1 MEKKSEHGYL
11 ADEGPNF
18 KIMDSVQVDREG
30 RPIVSA
36 VDCVTFSDLIN
47 GRCAPPSNAKVG
59 GVPED
64 EAVNLFKASFKF
76 GIEYPRNNDGSFPPI
91 DVDGFTELTDYPLLP
106 FFDNNASNTLVL
118 KARKVVPNQ
127 TSNTGKS
134 KKRRVVVNWAML
146 FELDLSKHPTLRSE
160 LMILA
165 RLSKS
170 QRHRR
175 LFLINDPTM
184 CLEQIPSNNANYL
197 FKGTVSYQLAVPSSV
212 PFGFVGVAPSI
223 FQLLLP
229 DLARRETPITPQEFY
244 QTISNEDHGVRP
256 PEVMKVRGLI
266 CMLLRYQR
274 ETVRWCLRKEGKE
287 FDEEKQEVVD
297 YDTHAAETFPP
308 LGWFQLQSGKW
319 ANPYIGRICDDEQTL
334 RKLIEERRQFKISNN
349 IGAQGLLA
357 EEMGLGKTIE
367 LLSLV
372 LLNKRPMVKS
382 SPVEVFDYFC
392 SRSVLA
398 AKTTLIISPKSISK
412 QWSDEIR
419 QHSPELSILVYN
431 GKTESKEVTPEEM
444 AEYDIV
450 ITSYNAISSEIHFAL
465 YDPARPTRSHVIEQR
480 SMTNYLSP
488 LMKIQFWRVV
498 LDEVQMVRSSVSNAA
513 QVAKLIPRVHAW
525 GVTGT
530 PVTKE
535 LQDLQG
541 ILNFLRLEPWATG
554 DNAWSQ
560 LVRSPGDF
568 MTLFSDIAIR
578 HTTAMVEDDIQL
590 PPQSRNLCP
599 LPFTTIEADNYN
611 QLYKAFLVDCNLN
624 ENGERLSDDQQ
635 VDMSKM
641 AAWLVRL
648 RQACCHA
655 KFGGGIAKRNVNPSG
670 SKEVKTIDEIHS
682 AMLDQALT
690 ELLTEQRKRDMSM
703 LNRGRVLLENLKEKA
718 KALSVFKQAT
728 KSVEHTVGVLQE
740 NLKAAQEEQKKAEEE
755 RTKREESR
763 MNIDEDEEDR
773 KEELE
778 LEEEENEEDFADVV
792 NMMAKRLRNWLEVL
806 HRCYFFVAT
815 THYQMY
821 KKEDNEVK
829 MEDDGPTTA
838 EDSKDRVKKEASEM
852 SEEELRHQKLESEYY
867 GKAQSIRQEILQES
881 MQKVNEAT
889 EKLKAYNFIPLKQWE
904 HEEERLEEVGFE
916 KRQICLLIEQTKVV
930 GEWRDKLIE
939 FLSKDVVDESADP
952 DGQEYE
958 DSLNS
963 QEYAF
968 DYLEVFQKVLSDRS
982 LFITGRS
989 DPLLKGNVD
998 KASKRGDKGKEKD
1011 SPKDKSKNK
1020 NDEADMLK
1028 LLNKRLATMKP
1039 RDYGYGVT
1047 WMALSNRMADLKKAK
1062 KEALSKRGTVRRED
1076 LLKTLDEHD
1085 NFSPVYD
1092 DLKNELLQLTKEVR
1106 VLRGCYNRR
1115 VGYYK
1120 QLQQMSDNVGE
1131 VDVSTDRSIPY
1142 LNEQLAKEKEMDV
1155 SINQK
1160 LGRKRYLE
1168 SLSETTNNATSG
1180 IERICI
1186 ICQNEYKLG
1195 AWTICGHE
1203 FCRKCLNKWLR
1214 SHGTCPICK
1223 HRINPGE
1230 VYSLTH
1236 LTEAEKVQQEL
1247 LKAEVKMQ
1255 DDIKHQGS
1263 IYKPVEKSLI
1273 STIRSSAYSSLENF
1287 GTKLDHMMRHLKWL
1301 RLTEPGA
1308 QVVVFSQWAEMLKLF
1323 GAALTH
1329 NKFRYATVEH
1339 GMDLF
1344 KTDSSYACFLLHA
1357 KSQS

>member
-1 MEKKSEHGYL
+1 
-11 ADEGPNF
+11 
-18 KIMDSVQVDREG
+18 MDSVQIDRNG
-30 RPIVSA
+30 RPIVSV
-36 VDCVTFSDLIN
+36 VDCSTFSDLIN
-47 GRCAPPSNAKVG
+47 GRCAPPSNSKTNTRIG
-59 GVPED
+59 GVSEG
-64 EAVNLFKASFKF
+64 ETVELFKGSFKF
-76 GIEYPRNNDGSFPPI
+76 GIEYPQTNDGSFPPI
-91 DVDGFTELTDYPLLP
+91 DVNEFKGLSEYPLLP
-106 FFDNNASNTLVL
+106 FFEDNSNTVVF
-118 KARKVVPNQ
+118 KAKKVVYNQ
-127 TSNTGKS
+127 TSNTSKS
-134 KKRRVVVNWAML
+134 KKRRAVVNWAVL
-146 FELDLSKHPTLRSE
+146 FQFDLSKHPTLRSE
-160 LMILA
+160 LLILA

-175 LFLINDPTM
+175 VFLINDPTM

-197 FKGTVSYQLAVPSSV
+197 FKGTVVYQLAIPSSV
-212 PFGFVGVAPSI
+212 AFGFVGVAPSI

-229 DLARRETPITPQEFY
+229 DIARRENPITPQEFY
-244 QTISNEDHGVRP
+244 QTISNEDHGVKP
-256 PEVMKVRGLI
+256 PEVMKVKGLI
-266 CMLLRYQR
+266 CTLLRYQR

-287 FDEEKQEVVD
+287 FDEEKQQVVD
-297 YDTHAAETFPP
+297 YDVCDSETFPP
-308 LGWFQLQSGKW
+308 LGWFQLESGKW
-319 ANPYIGRICDDEQTL
+319 ANPYLGRICDEQEL
-334 RKLIEERRQFKISNN
+334 RKLINERRQFKSSNN

-367 LLSLV
+367 VLSLV

-382 SPVEVFDYFC
+382 PPVEVFDYFC
-392 SRSVLA
+392 NRNVLA
-398 AKTTLIISPKSISK
+398 AKTTLIISPRSISK
-412 QWSDEIR
+412 QWKDEIK

-450 ITSYNAISSEIHFAL
+450 ITSYNAISSEIYFAL
-465 YDPARPTRSHVIEQR
+465 YDPARPTRGHVIEQR

-554 DNAWSQ
+554 ENAWYQ

-578 HTTAMVEDDIQL
+578 HTTAMVEDDIAL

-611 QLYKAFLVDCNLN
+611 QLYKSFLIDCNLN
-624 ENGERLSDDQQ
+624 ENGERLNEDQP
-635 VDMSKM
+635 VDMSSV
-641 AAWLVRL
+641 ASWLVRL
-648 RQACCHA
+648 RQTCCHA
-655 KFGGGIAKRNVNPSG
+655 KFGGGISKRNVNPSG

-682 AMLDQALT
+682 AMVDQAFT
-690 ELLTEQRKRDMSM
+690 ELLTEQRKKDMSM

-718 KALSVFKQAT
+718 KALSVFEQAT
-728 KSVEHTVGVLQE
+728 KSVENTVRILQK
-740 NLKAAQEEQKKAEEE
+740 NLEVAQEEQKKAEEE
-755 RTKREESR
+755 RAKREESR
-763 MNIDEDEEDR
+763 MNLDDDDDYR

-792 NMMAKRLRNWLEVL
+792 NMVAKRLRNWLEVL

-821 KKEDNEVK
+821 KKED
-829 MEDDGPTTA
+829 ED
-838 EDSKDRVKKEASEM
+838 VKKEEDGAEDNKDKIKKEDM
-852 SEEELRHQKLESEYY
+852 SEEDIQHQKLESEYY
-867 GKAQSIRQEILQES
+867 GKAQSIRRQILQES
-881 MQKVNEAT
+881 MQKVNEST
-889 EKLKAYNFIPLKQWE
+889 EKLKAYSFVPLKQWE
-904 HEEERLEEVGFE
+904 GEETKLEQVGFE
-916 KRQICLLIEQTKVV
+916 KQQINLLIEQTTVV
-930 GEWRDKLIE
+930 GEWRDKLIDY
-939 FLSKDVVDESADP
+939 LSKDVVDESADP

-982 LFITGRS
+982 LIITGRS

-998 KASKRGDKGKEKD
+998 KAESKRGGEKDRQKNSPKRKDKEKN
-1011 SPKDKSKNK
+1011 S
-1020 NDEADMLK
+1020 DEVDMLK
-1028 LLNKRLATMKP
+1028 LLNKRLTTMKP
-1039 RDYGYGVT
+1039 KDYGYGVS
-1047 WMALSNRMADLKKAK
+1047 WMALSNRMAQLKRAK
-1062 KEALSKRGTVRRED
+1062 KDATSTKKEPMKRED
-1076 LLKTLDEHD
+1076 AIKAVEAHD
-1085 NFSPVYD
+1085 NFVPVYD

-1131 VDVSTDRSIPY
+1131 VDVSIDRSIPY
-1142 LNEQLAKEKEMDV
+1142 LNEQLVKEGELDIV
-1155 SINQK
+1155 INQK

-1168 SLSETTNNATSG
+1168 SLSENTSHTNSNVT
-1180 IERICI
+1180 ERICI
-1186 ICQNEYKLG
+1186 ICQSEYKLG
-1195 AWTICGHE
+1195 SWTVCGHE

-1214 SHGTCPICK
+1214 THGTCPICK

-1236 LTEAEKVQQEL
+1236 LTEAEKKQNEPSMSEFQ
-1247 LKAEVKMQ
+1247 VKLQ

-1273 STIRSSAYSSLENF
+1273 NTIRSSVYSSLENF
-1287 GTKLDHMMRHLKWL
+1287 GTKIDHMMRHLKWL

-1329 NKFRYATVEH
+1329 NKFKYATVEH

>member
-1 MEKKSEHGYL
+1 ME
-11 ADEGPNF
+11 
-18 KIMDSVQVDREG
+18 
-30 RPIVSA
+30 
-36 VDCVTFSDLIN
+36 
-47 GRCAPPSNAKVG
+47 
-59 GVPED
+59 
-64 EAVNLFKASFKF
+64 LFKGSFKF
-76 GIEYPRNNDGSFPPI
+76 GIEYPQTNDGSFPPI
-91 DVDGFTELTDYPLLP
+91 DVNEFKGLSEYPLLP
-106 FFDNNASNTLVL
+106 FFEDNSNTIGF

-127 TSNTGKS
+127 TSNTSKS
-134 KKRRVVVNWAML
+134 KKRRAMVNWVML
-146 FELDLSKHPTLRSE
+146 FEFDLSQHPTLRSE
-160 LMILA
+160 LMVLA

-184 CLEQIPSNNANYL
+184 CLEQIPSDNANYL
-197 FKGTVSYQLAVPSSV
+197 FKGTVSYQLAIPSSV
-212 PFGFVGVAPSI
+212 SFGFVGVAPSI
-223 FQLLLP
+223 FRLLLP

-244 QTISNEDHGVRP
+244 QTISNEDHGVKP
-256 PEVMKVRGLI
+256 PEVMKVKGLI

-287 FDEEKQEVVD
+287 FDEQKQQVVD
-297 YDTHAAETFPP
+297 HDIYSAESFPP
-308 LGWFQLQSGKW
+308 LGWFQLESGKW
-319 ANPYIGRICDDEQTL
+319 ANPYLGRICDEQAL
-334 RKLIEERRQFKISNN
+334 RKLIDERRQFKISNN

-367 LLSLV
+367 VLSLV
-372 LLNKRPMVKS
+372 LLNKRPIVKS
-382 SPVEVFDYFC
+382 PPVEVFDYFC
-392 SRSVLA
+392 NRNVLA
-398 AKTTLIISPKSISK
+398 AKTTLIISPRSISK
-412 QWSDEIR
+412 QWKDEIM
-419 QHSPELSILVYN
+419 QHSPGLSILMYN

-450 ITSYNAISSEIHFAL
+450 ITSYNVISSEIHFAL

-480 SMTNYLSP
+480 SMTDYLSP

-513 QVAKLIPRVHAW
+513 QVAKLVPRVHAW

-554 DNAWSQ
+554 ENAWSQ
-560 LVRSPGDF
+560 LARSPGDF

-578 HTTAMVEDDIQL
+578 HTTAMVEDDIAL

-599 LPFTTIEADNYN
+599 LPFTTIETDNYN
-611 QLYKAFLVDCNLN
+611 QLYKSFLIDCNLN
-624 ENGERLSDDQQ
+624 ESGERLSEDQQ
-635 VDMSKM
+635 IDMSRM
-641 AAWLVRL
+641 ASWLVRL

-655 KFGGGIAKRNVNPSG
+655 KFGGGITKRNVNPSG

-682 AMLDQALT
+682 AMVDQAFT
-690 ELLTEQRKRDMSM
+690 EVLTEQRKKDMSM

-718 KALSVFKQAT
+718 KALSVFEQAT
-728 KSVEHTVGVLQE
+728 ENVERTVSILQK
-740 NLKAAQEEQKKAEEE
+740 NLKVAQEEQQKAEEE

-763 MNIDEDEEDR
+763 MNLDEDEDDQR
-773 KEELE
+773 EELE

-821 KKEDNEVK
+821 KKED
-829 MEDDGPTTA
+829 ED
-838 EDSKDRVKKEASEM
+838 VKKEEDDNKDNVKKEESEM
-852 SEEELRHQKLESEYY
+852 NEEDLRHRKMESEYY
-867 GKAQSIRQEILQES
+867 GKAQSIRREILQES
-881 MQKVNEAT
+881 MQKVNEST
-889 EKLKAYNFIPLKQWE
+889 EKLKAYSFISLKQWE
-904 HEEERLEEVGFE
+904 GEEARLEEVGFE
-916 KRQICLLIEQTKVV
+916 KQQIHLLIEQTKVV

-939 FLSKDVVDESADP
+939 YLSKDVVDESADP

-998 KASKRGDKGKEKD
+998 KAESKRRGEKGKEKD
-1011 SPKDKSKNK
+1011 SPKGKDKEKNG
-1020 NDEADMLK
+1020 DEVDMLK
-1028 LLNKRLATMKP
+1028 LLNKRLTTMKP

-1047 WMALSNRMADLKKAK
+1047 WMALSNRMAQLKKAK
-1062 KEALSKRGTVRRED
+1062 KEATSTKKEPIRREEV
-1076 LLKTLDEHD
+1076 LKAIESHD

-1092 DLKNELLQLTKEVR
+1092 ELKNELLQLTKEVR

-1131 VDVSTDRSIPY
+1131 VDVSIDRSIPF
-1142 LNEQLAKEKEMDV
+1142 LNEQLAKESELDIV
-1155 SINQK
+1155 INQK

-1168 SLSETTNNATSG
+1168 SLSENTNHTTANVA
-1180 IERICI
+1180 ERICI
-1186 ICQNEYKLG
+1186 ICQSEYKLG
-1195 AWTICGHE
+1195 SWTVCGHE

-1223 HRINPGE
+1223 QRINQGE

-1236 LTEAEKVQQEL
+1236 LTEAEKEQKEL
-1247 LKAEVKMQ
+1247 LNSEVKLQ

-1308 QVVVFSQWAEMLKLF
+1308 QVVVFSQWAEMLKLV

-1329 NKFRYATVEH
+1329 NKFKYATVEH